1 MNYNLEEIKTD
12 IERMNKTHHIEVL
25 RILKKNGTI
34 KLNENKSGVFVNLSF
49 LPPNAVEEII
59 KYVNYVKDQESSIQ
73 CVENQKEEYK
83 NIFFVE
89 KEVKDISI
97 NHNSN
102 LKVV

>member
-1 MNYNLEEIKTD
+1 MNYNLEEIKKD
-12 IERMNKTHHIEVL
+12 IEKMNKTHHIEVL

-49 LPPNAVEEII
+49 LSPIAVEEII
-59 KYVNYVKDQESSIQ
+59 NYVNYVKDQENSIQ
-73 CVENQKEEYK
+73 YVENQKEEYK

-97 NHNSN
+97 NHNSH
-102 LKVV
+102 LKLT